1 LESLQLVV
9 VKRAYNQTARA
20 AATETLRHKIVLS
33 FNQLLLVRWID
44 EITLDEVAA
53 SAGTSRQTILR
64 LFRSKEG
71 LLSAAI
77 DLFHAQAAPRLE
89 LPEDVGDLTA
99 IEALVEHYEIVGDM
113 AFRLLAQEE
122 RQSLLRPP
130 LSRGRQAHRSW
141 VAAHF
146 KEALGGLDEDERNR
160 QITRLVVAT
169 DLYTWK
175 LLRRDFGQTRSEVT
189 ALIAGM
195 VNNISQRSA
204 S

>member
-1 LESLQLVV
+1 MVV
-9 VKRAYNQTARA
+9 AKRAYHQTARA
-20 AATETLRHKIVLS
+20 AATEALRHKIVLS

-71 LLSAAI
+71 LLSAVI
-77 DLFHAQAAPRLE
+77 DLLHARAAPRLE

-99 IEALVEHYEIVGDM
+99 IEAVVKHYEIVGDM
-113 AFRLLAQEE
+113 TFRLLAQEE
-122 RQSLLRPP
+122 RHPLLRPH

-141 VAAHF
+141 VAAQF
-146 KEALGGLDEDERNR
+146 KEALNGLDAEERDR

-195 VNNISQRSA
+195 VNNISKRSA

>member
-1 LESLQLVV
+1 MTA
-9 VKRAYNQTARA
+9 VKRTYHQTARA
-20 AATETLRHKIVLS
+20 AATDTLRHKIVLS
-33 FNQLLLVRWID
+33 FSELLLDRWID

-53 SAGTSRQTILR
+53 SAGTTRQTILR

-71 LLSAAI
+71 VLSAVI
-77 DLFHAQAAPRLE
+77 DLFHARAAPRLE
-89 LPEDVGDLTA
+89 LPEDVGYLAA
-99 IEALVEHYEIVGDM
+99 IEAVVEHYEIVGDM
-113 AFRLLAQEE
+113 TFRLLAQEE
-122 RQSLLRPP
+122 RHPLLRPH

-141 VAAHF
+141 VAARF
-146 KEALGGLDEDERNR
+146 KESLGGLDEEERNR

-189 ALIAGM
+189 AFIVGM
-195 VNNISQRSA
+195 VTNISKRSA

>member
-1 LESLQLVV
+1 MVA
-9 VKRAYNQTARA
+9 VKRVYHQTARA

-64 LFRSKEG
+64 LFRSKDG
-71 LLSAAI
+71 VLSAVI
-77 DLFHAQAAPRLE
+77 DLFHARAAPRLE

-99 IEALVEHYEIVGDM
+99 IEAVVEHYEIVGDM

-122 RQSLLRPP
+122 RHPLLRPP
-130 LSRGRQAHRSW
+130 LSRGRQLHRSW
-141 VAAHF
+141 VAARF
-146 KEALGGLDEDERNR
+146 KEALDGLDGEERNR

-169 DLYTWK
+169 DVYTWK

-195 VNNISQRSA
+195 VTNISKRSA